1 MKKVSKE
8 SLEKLSENL
17 TSVANET
24 NQLTDVLKK
33 LVIDMA
39 ESKKKINLIKLKNK
53 ECLQQMWFEK
63 MLQSKWY
70 NRWYY
75 KTHYK
80 SATKEYFLCAGRQY
94 ILEQEIEELMKN
106 LDDIDKSTEATNL

>member
-24 NQLTDVLKK
+24 NQLTGTLKK
-33 LVIDMA
+33 LVVDMA
-39 ESKKKINLIKLKNK
+39 ESNKKINLVKLKNK
-53 ECLQQMWFEK
+53 ERLQQMWFEK

-75 KTHYK
+75 KMRYK
-80 SATKEYFLCAGRQY
+80 SATKEYFLCAGQQY
-94 ILEQEIEELMKN
+94 VLENETKELIKM